1 MAGEELLA
9 AARRRMNYP
18 QPGGQYSWNAA
29 PQPGTVAGPGGGGR
43 MTSGGMT
50 SSLMGASGQPRGS
63 YNGNVQAGAM
73 NRFGNNSMG
82 TDEQWGQSGRT
93 AGNTNYAQSGMFGL
107 GNFSGRAQQTNYN
120 DSLGQVS
127 ELMRLARSDPGMAD
141 YLRSQGLMP
150 NISTMGPSQYTQ
162 QGGGNQ
168 TDWNLALRNQQ
179 QAQARAGHPGQ
190 SGAQYSASRNNGPT
204 HARPDGSL
212 YTAAP
217 GSFNR
222 PLSQFGINSMPGS
235 YTGGQYNQNEGNST
249 WTGSAGF
256 GGGSGGG
263 GLDNNLEAAINKLL
277 GGYSGISSGQE
288 TAMRTRAS
296 DTVAGNQAA
305 AEQRA
310 REDAVR
316 RGASTQ
322 AGGDSDIRTEL
333 NRVGAEGARTQ
344 VEAGQDIDQM
354 LAQLKNQNLLAGVQS
369 GSGYV
374 QKMAELQALL
384 AALQQQQG
392 SGGSMGLQLA
402 LGGR

>member
-29 PQPGTVAGPGGGGR
+29 PQPGTVAGTGTSTGYNGNNGPDRWRGGGG
-43 MTSGGMT
+43 
-50 SSLMGASGQPRGS
+50 
-63 YNGNVQAGAM
+63 
-73 NRFGNNSMG
+73 MG
-82 TDEQWGQSGRT
+82 TDEQWGYYHNQPFQRT

-107 GNFSGRAQQTNYN
+107 GNFSGRAQETDYHGQ
-120 DSLGQVS
+120 LGTVS
-127 ELMRLARSDPGMAD
+127 ELLRLARSDPGMAD

-150 NISTMGPSQYTQ
+150 EVSTMGPSQYTQ

-179 QAQARAGHPGQ
+179 IAQARAGHPGQ

-256 GGGSGGG
+256 GGSGGG

-277 GGYSGISSGQE
+277 GGYSGISSEQE

-296 DTVAGNQAA
+296 DTVAGNQAT
-305 AEQRA
+305 AEQRS

-333 NRVGAEGARTQ
+333 NRVGAEGARSQIT
-344 VEAGQDIDQM
+344 AGQDIDQM
-354 LAQLKNQNLLAGVQS
+354 LAQLSNSNMLAGVQS

-402 LGGR
+402 LGGNR